1 MDNSHDNISSGEL
14 NKVLNIL
21 GLPSTVVGSKEWNEL
36 ETREF
41 EIGPEA
47 LLDEIIQKRQWTN
60 VEIAWVLKRM
70 IYYYGKKD
78 SLLLKAPP
86 ERIFMNFVDV
96 LRAFYL
102 LVDLLNPDIDDNM
115 RSYICNKLGDAT
127 WGINSRTR
135 EYLNKF

>member
-1 MDNSHDNISSGEL
+1 MDNSNDNINIGEL

-36 ETREF
+36 ENREF
-41 EIGPEA
+41 AIGPDA
-47 LLDEIIQKRQWTN
+47 LLDEILEKRQWTN

-70 IYYYGKKD
+70 IFFYGKKD

-86 ERIFMNFVDV
+86 ERIFLNLVDI

-102 LVDLLNPDIDDNM
+102 LVDLLNPDLDDNM
-115 RSYICNKLGDAT
+115 RSYICSKLADAT

-135 EYLNKF
+135 EYLRKF

>member
-1 MDNSHDNISSGEL
+1 M

-36 ETREF
+36 ENREF
-41 EIGPEA
+41 TIGPDA
-47 LLDEIIQKRQWTN
+47 LLDEILEKRQWTN

-70 IYYYGKKD
+70 IYFYGKKD

-86 ERIFMNFVDV
+86 ERIFLNLVDI

-102 LVDLLNPDIDDNM
+102 LVDLINPDLDDNM
-115 RSYICNKLGDAT
+115 RSYICSKLADAT

-135 EYLNKF
+135 EYLQKF